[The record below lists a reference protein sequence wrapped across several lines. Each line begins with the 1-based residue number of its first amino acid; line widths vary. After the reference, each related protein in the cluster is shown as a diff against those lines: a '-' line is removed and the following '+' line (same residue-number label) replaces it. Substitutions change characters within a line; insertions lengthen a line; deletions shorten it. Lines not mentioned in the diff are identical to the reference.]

1 MSEKKHFDLNFEE
14 ISPERTISDGN
25 WANGLQNFRF
35 SVAASGGGAWIPS
48 MSYFLVEYAFGDI
61 VGSTDSY
68 TPTQALP
75 QLSKITLQNDF
86 MGSMYSASS
95 FKMAG
100 SDISVINSNHAHAS
114 VLKKR
119 LGYTTEFIE
128 NLSGDLNGFDPDFS
142 RRLAKYSI
150 DGTYHRDGL
159 IDCSPYLSYPITP
172 TINGSILVDWEEDP
186 LDYKHGYYDDSSFYG
201 QTGFDPN
208 GTGDNQWLFSDFDCT
223 TAVKNQE
230 ANVVRGF
237 MWKLQNHSGQRSNNN
252 LKVIDGTRIKPG
264 DKIYFNMDTINP
276 PTEEKQLLTMQT
288 ANDIF
293 KTKQCTV
300 VRTNNDNDNRQT
312 LFLSL
317 PDEEMTVILFHG
329 LLGQTENKDT
339 HKGAI
344 TQWFTASGIGAQHT
358 QADPRANVV
367 NNTVIYQ
374 PPLAVFECQDPVF
387 YGDMMFQLTP
397 NSNWKKAAIESASP
411 NKYYGSQDDVQHGKD
426 YAFGIKSLRFYIARV
441 KIPSLP
447 PKQIAFSMP
456 DMIIANKSLP
466 NGASN
471 IDFIVP
477 PSTQKIII
485 WIQDT
490 SAGSDSRLPLSRF
503 KTRQDIR
510 SGNFENMN
518 KYGPW
523 AHTYDEKLNTI
534 QVTFAGI
541 TKPMSNFSSANAAEN
556 KPTKNS
562 MLQRWLMTNQNNHN
576 RAEPEKYHDWLS
588 MGPYYLY
595 DFSRDSMNQG
605 TYLQVKTNYAG
616 DLPRGGTSAT
626 DQSESNVNIFVCAIY
641 ERNISLTYS
650 EYGAVVSAQT
660 GMA

>member
-14 ISPERTISDGN
+14 ISPERTVSDGN

-48 MSYFLVEYAFGDI
+48 MSYFLVEYAFGDMQGASNI
-61 VGSTDSY
+61 Y
-68 TPTQALP
+68 TPTQALR
-75 QLSKITLQNDF
+75 QQSKITLQNDF

-142 RRLAKYSI
+142 RRLAKFSI

-159 IDCSPYLSYPITP
+159 IDCSPYLSYPVIP
-172 TINGSILVDWEEDP
+172 GLNGSRLVNWVADP
-186 LDYKHGYYDDSSFYG
+186 IVYTTFYDKSSNVRD
-201 QTGFDPN
+201 TTFDPD
-208 GTGDNQWLFSDFDCT
+208 DNNPSEWMFTDQACT
-223 TAVKNQE
+223 EPVRHKIGNQ
-230 ANVVRGF
+230 VRGF
-237 MWKLQNHSGQRSNNN
+237 QWRLADHTLKRDDGHTGEINATHILTGDKFYFDLSVVNPVSDQKFITANNKFKVLEYTVVNITESNNGKN
-252 LKVIDGTRIKPG
+252 GAVLSLSVPNDTLFVG
-264 DKIYFNMDTINP
+264 DFSALMGGDN
-276 PTEEKQLLTMQT
+276 
-288 ANDIF
+288 
-293 KTKQCTV
+293 KTK
-300 VRTNNDNDNRQT
+300 
-312 LFLSL
+312 
-317 PDEEMTVILFHG
+317 P
-329 LLGQTENKDT
+329 
-339 HKGAI
+339 KGAI
-344 TQWFTASGIGAQHT
+344 TQWFSSRGTSTHT
-358 QADPRANVV
+358 QPDPRANVV
-367 NNTVIYQ
+367 NNAVIYQ

-397 NSNWKKAAIESASP
+397 NSNWKKAAIESAVAG
-411 NKYYGSQDDVQHGKD
+411 NYYGSSYDVQHGTD

-456 DMIIANKSLP
+456 DMIIANKNIPS
-466 NGASN
+466 GASN

-477 PSTQKIII
+477 PSTQKIVI

-503 KTRQDIR
+503 KTRQDIP
-510 SGNFENMN
+510 SGNDFKNMDR
-518 KYGPW
+518 YGPW
-523 AHTYDEKLNTI
+523 AHTYDERLNTI

-541 TKPMSNFSSANAAEN
+541 TKPMSNFSSGDGVSNDEA
-556 KPTKNS
+556 TKNS
-562 MLQRWLMTNQNNHN
+562 MLQRWIMTNQNNHN
-576 RAEPEKYHDWLS
+576 RVEPEKFHDWLS

-605 TYLQVKTNYAG
+605 TYLQVKTNFQGKLPVKAESRG
-616 DLPRGGTSAT
+616 DT
-626 DQSESNVNIFVCAIY
+626 SESSVNLFVCAIY
-641 ERNISLTYS
+641 DRNISLTYS

-660 GMA
+660 AMA